1 MNFNVS
7 HFKETTVPISRA
19 LRTSVIAI
27 AAVLSVTGAWGFFGY
42 PTSFDEAMFLR
53 RLSSAAS
60 ARSSEVKLAELMP
73 GDWELVCWSHS
84 YDGPLY
90 LSRYNRTYEPAAPA
104 DDGMWGLIFI
114 AKDGSYHS
122 AVGSC
127 GRIGA
132 YLNFEP
138 KVCIE
143 RSLSVLSIVK
153 SSSEPCT
160 TFTFRHG

>member
-1 MNFNVS
+1 M
-7 HFKETTVPISRA
+7 
-19 LRTSVIAI
+19 
-27 AAVLSVTGAWGFFGY
+27 AAVLSVTGAWGFLGY
-42 PTSFDEAMFLR
+42 PTSIDEAIFFR

-84 YDGPLY
+84 YDGPLH

-114 AKDGSYHS
+114 AKDGSYRS

-127 GRIGA
+127 GGIGV

-143 RSLSVLSIVK
+143 RSQSVLYIGK
-153 SSSEPCT
+153 SSKESCT
-160 TFTFRHG
+160 TFSFLHG